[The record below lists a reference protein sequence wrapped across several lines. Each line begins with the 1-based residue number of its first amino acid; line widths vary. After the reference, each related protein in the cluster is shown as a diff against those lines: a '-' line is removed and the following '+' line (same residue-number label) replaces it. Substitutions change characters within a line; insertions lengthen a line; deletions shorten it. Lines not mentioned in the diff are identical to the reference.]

1 MHLLLILSFMYC
13 SFDCY
18 SSDLVA
24 NDPFSS
30 TLSIQL
36 SVSDTIVPGIS
47 LPEGVEKIEY
57 EVEEKKYR
65 SWVKL
70 SLASSWVT
78 LVFLSLAI
86 LFNPLWGA
94 LCVVT
99 IIFSIVEANEVLRE
113 TKRKPMFRKV
123 REWAKL
129 AKFIPIL
136 YTIAAI
142 IRAINLVSRYLNDVI

>member
-1 MHLLLILSFMYC
+1 MRLLLILSFMYS
-13 SFDCY
+13 SFGCY

-24 NDPFSS
+24 NNHFSYAP
-30 TLSIQL
+30 TIHQ
-36 SVSDTIVPGIS
+36 SVLDTVAPDMS
-47 LPEGVEKIEY
+47 LPEVAGKVGY
-57 EVEEKKYR
+57 EEEEKKYR

-70 SLASSWVT
+70 SLASSLAT
-78 LVFLSLAI
+78 LFFFFLAI
-86 LFNPLWGA
+86 LFNPLWSA

-113 TKRKPMFRKV
+113 TKRKPMFGKV

-136 YTIAAI
+136 YIIAAI
-142 IRAINLVSRYLNDVI
+142 IGVVNLVSLYLGDYI

>member
-1 MHLLLILSFMYC
+1 MYSF
-13 SFDCY
+13 FGCY

-24 NDPFSS
+24 NDHFSCAP
-30 TLSIQL
+30 TIHQ
-36 SVSDTIVPGIS
+36 SVLDTVVPNVS
-47 LPEGVEKIEY
+47 LPEGAGKVGY
-57 EVEEKKYR
+57 EEEEKKYR

-70 SLASSWVT
+70 SLASSLAT
-78 LVFLSLAI
+78 LLFFFLTI
-86 LFNPLWGA
+86 LFNPLWSV

-123 REWAKL
+123 REWAIL

-136 YTIAAI
+136 YIIAAI
-142 IRAINLVSRYLNDVI
+142 IGVVNLVSIYLGDYI